1 MLFPT
6 TDNSATPNSIC
17 GSSSIS
23 SSSEEEEEERE
34 DRFRGDGF
42 WEGIAISI
50 VTLTFWGSEELVE
63 DCVSELVSGEE
74 EGRDGEDD
82 VVGERWWWVDVDVKK
97 VDVG

>member
-1 MLFPT
+1 M
-6 TDNSATPNSIC
+6 
-17 GSSSIS
+17 
-23 SSSEEEEEERE
+23 
-34 DRFRGDGF
+34 
-42 WEGIAISI
+42 
-50 VTLTFWGSEELVE
+50 TLTFWGSEELVE